1 MSDEVLAEVPL
12 LKEALAGDAER
23 IRTEIASLSE
33 EQMTFSQQEP
43 VWARWSVDAQLRHI
57 ALLCCRWVNRVR
69 EPLEEK
75 GHTFPDVNMDA
86 VMGGNGRHMPADVCP
101 DTPSLVTIIEAHLNH
116 CLEVLERESPETLRG
131 IAGERAVDSEAS
143 YTDSAERFIDFAR
156 LAARTHPYGWSEV
169 ADHPG
174 RFRVELIALIRQI
187 HWEILA
193 HLRNVQRIKR
203 LLGLPPAQ
211 ELPREGYLQI
221 NKFWE

>member
-1 MSDEVLAEVPL
+1 MSAEILAEVPL
-12 LKEALAGDAER
+12 LKQALAGDAGR
-23 IRTEIASLSE
+23 IRAEITPLSE
-33 EQMTFSQQEP
+33 AQMAFSQDDP
-43 VWARWSVDAQLRHI
+43 VWARWSAEVQLRHI

-69 EPLEEK
+69 GPLEER
-75 GHTFPDVNMDA
+75 GHTFPGVDMDA
-86 VMGGNGRHMPADVCP
+86 VMKGNGRHMPAEVCP
-101 DTPSLVTIIEAHLNH
+101 DTPSLLAVIEAHLNI
-116 CLEVLERESPETLRG
+116 CLDVLERESPETLRG
-131 IAGERAVDSEAS
+131 IAGERAVDPEAS

-169 ADHPG
+169 AGHPG

-221 NKFWE
+221 DKFWE